1 MAINDQNKTADFSNF
16 TNDVEK
22 ETFVRYLIHKQFE
35 LGKFMVAL
43 YADSNIFHD
52 YMILIALRKNLIFW
66 KIYLI
71 DWTEQWHLLVFLW
84 VMDEYFKWFFS
95 FSDKI
100 SRKKKL
106 QKIIKKN
113 YKNRNLIL

>member
-16 TNDVEK
+16 INDVEK

-52 YMILIALRKNLIFW
+52 YMILIALRKNLIF
-66 KIYLI
+66 
-71 DWTEQWHLLVFLW
+71 
-84 VMDEYFKWFFS
+84 
-95 FSDKI
+95 
-100 SRKKKL
+100 
-106 QKIIKKN
+106 
-113 YKNRNLIL
+113 